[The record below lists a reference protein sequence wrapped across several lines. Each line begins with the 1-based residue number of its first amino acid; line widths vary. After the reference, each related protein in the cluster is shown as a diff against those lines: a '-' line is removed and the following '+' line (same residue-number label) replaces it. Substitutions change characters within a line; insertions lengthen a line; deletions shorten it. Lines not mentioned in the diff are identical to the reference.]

1 MDARRRLG
9 EAFEAVPEGQ
19 RDGRWRARRE
29 DVDRCLEDIY
39 GKEAKKRDGETG
51 QEAPQVGAL
60 PTSTSAVRPTI
71 RYLPGKIAE
80 TVDRAEEALIASGA
94 GIYQRGTFLV
104 RMGCVGVLV
113 RDGRNVTADRIV
125 EVGDHALVEVMTKSA
140 NWEKLDSRSGK
151 YVPSDAPLKVAMTYQ
166 QRIGKWKVPVL
177 SGVIN
182 APTLRPD
189 GSVLDQPGYDASTG
203 LLLVETEVFYPPIP
217 AAPTQ
222 YEALLALGVLEGL
235 LDGFPFVDTCSKA
248 VALSC
253 ILSACIRRSLPT
265 APLHGFT
272 APAPG
277 SGKSY
282 LVDIVCLI
290 SSGREAAVM
299 AQGRTSEELEKRL
312 GAMLLA
318 GDPVIA
324 IDNCDVPVGGDFLC
338 AIITQQTTQIR
349 ILGRSEAPE
358 LPSNSLITATGNNLQ
373 LEGDMARRAVLCQ
386 LDPREER
393 PELRE
398 FSMNPAALVKENRG
412 KYVAAALTILRAYR
426 HAGCPNKPMPLAS
439 FEDWS
444 NWVRGAL
451 IWVGQADPVET
462 MEEVRDL
469 DPRRNKMVAIVTQ
482 WSLVVGTEEVTVSR
496 LIDVAC
502 AKQCGEPRQGT
513 SQDSTEFLHP
523 EFREALLTVAGA
535 QGAINSARLG
545 NWLRGNKDRLVAG
558 HRITRAGTTSGV
570 QRWRLE

>member
-1 MDARRRLG
+1 M
-9 EAFEAVPEGQ
+9 EG
-19 RDGRWRARRE
+19 
-29 DVDRCLEDIY
+29 
-39 GKEAKKRDGETG
+39 
-51 QEAPQVGAL
+51 PGAL
-60 PTSTSAVRPTI
+60 
-71 RYLPGKIAE
+71 GN
-80 TVDRAEEALIASGA
+80 
-94 GIYQRGTFLV
+94 YQR
-104 RMGCVGVLV
+104 
-113 RDGRNVTADRIV
+113 
-125 EVGDHALVEVMTKSA
+125 
-140 NWEKLDSRSGK
+140 
-151 YVPSDAPLKVAMTYQ
+151 
-166 QRIGKWKVPVL
+166 
-177 SGVIN
+177 
-182 APTLRPD
+182 PTLRPD
-189 GSVLDQPGYDASTG
+189 GSVLDQPGYDVSTG

-217 AAPTQ
+217 TAPTQ
-222 YEALLALGVLEGL
+222 LEALLALGVLERL
-235 LDGFPFVDTCSKA
+235 LGGFPFVDKSSKA

-277 SGKSY
+277 SGKSF

-290 SSGREAAVM
+290 ASGREAAVM
-299 AQGRTSEELEKRL
+299 AQGRTAEELEKRL

-324 IDNCDVPVGGDFLC
+324 IDNCDASLGGDFLC
-338 AIITQQTTQIR
+338 AIITQQTTRIR

-373 LEGDMARRAVLCQ
+373 LEGDMARRALLCQ

-398 FSMNPAALVKENRG
+398 FSFNPATWVKEDRG
-412 KYVAAALTILRAYR
+412 KYVAAVLTVLRAYR
-426 HAGCPNKPMPLAS
+426 HAGCPNKPTPLAS

-451 IWVGQADPVET
+451 IWLGQADPVET

-469 DPRRNKMVAIVTQ
+469 DPKRNKMVAIVTQ
-482 WSLVVGTEEVTVSR
+482 WGLVVGADEVTVSR

-502 AKQCGEPRQGT
+502 AKQCVEPRQGT
-513 SQDSTEFLHP
+513 SQDGAEFLHS
-523 EFREALLTVAGA
+523 EFREALLTVAGV

-558 HRITRAGTTSGV
+558 HRITRAGSTSGV
-570 QRWRLE
+570 QRW